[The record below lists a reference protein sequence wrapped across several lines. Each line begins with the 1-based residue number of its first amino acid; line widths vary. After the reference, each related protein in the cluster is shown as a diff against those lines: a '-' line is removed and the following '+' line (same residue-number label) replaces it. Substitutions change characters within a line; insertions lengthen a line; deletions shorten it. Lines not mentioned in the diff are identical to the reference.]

1 MITLIKDGTL
11 LDPANKVWSKLNLL
25 VEDGKVAAVTSA
37 APPADRVVD
46 AAGKLV
52 LPGFLDIHMHE
63 DPVGADGRIAH
74 SIFECMLRMGVTT
87 AAGGNCGINYYD
99 PVQYLDLVDRDGAP
113 VNVLLFAGHQY
124 FREQAGAL
132 DKYAPITPEQAAR
145 LKTSLRAALDGGCAG
160 ISYGLRYVPGTGREE
175 FYDTVSCCAESGK
188 LITAHI
194 RDDAQGVFAA
204 VEEVAE
210 AGRHFGVPVQIS
222 HIGSMAGFGQMAEVL
237 RQIDEY
243 RMNGLDIQCDC
254 YPYYAFSTMVG
265 STTYDDGWLERYHC
279 GYDALEFTEGKYKGQ
294 RATAESF
301 AEMRRDF
308 PSCLTVC
315 YVMREEDIDM
325 ALTHPSVM
333 LGSDGLMDRGQG
345 HPRAAGAFPRFLS
358 KFARAGKIELYEA
371 VEKMTALP
379 AKRLGLAR
387 KGRLNVGADADV
399 VILNYTSIRDNASFQ
414 HPALPPDGIDTV
426 LIGGEIALEN
436 GRIVNGRLGKAVRK

>member
-1 MITLIKDGTL
+1 MRTLIKDGTL
-11 LDPANKVWSKLNLL
+11 LDPANRVWSRLNLL
-25 VEDGKVAAVTSA
+25 IEDGSVAAVTSGTPA
-37 APPADRVVD
+37 ADRIID

-52 LPGFLDIHMHE
+52 LPGFIDIHMHE
-63 DPVGADGRIAH
+63 DPVGADGKIAC
-74 SIFECMLRMGVTT
+74 SIFDCMLRMGVTT

-99 PVQYLDLVDRDGAP
+99 PVRYLDLVDRDGAP

-132 DKYAPITPEQAAR
+132 DKYAPITPEQSAR
-145 LKTSLRAALDGGCAG
+145 LKASLQAALDGGCAG

-175 FYDTVSCCAESGK
+175 FCGTASCCIQSGK
-188 LITAHI
+188 LITAHV
-194 RDDAQGVFAA
+194 RDDAQGIFAA

-210 AGRHFGVPVQIS
+210 AGRRFGIPVQIS

-243 RMNGLDIQCDC
+243 RMNGVDVQCDC

-279 GYDALEFTEGKYKGQ
+279 DYDALEFTEGKYKGQ
-294 RATAESF
+294 RATAETF

-308 PSCLTVC
+308 PDCLTVC

-325 ALTHPSVM
+325 ALSHPCVM
-333 LGSDGLMDRGQG
+333 LGSDGLMDQGQG

-358 KFARAGKIELYEA
+358 KFARAGKIGLYEA
-371 VEKMTALP
+371 VDKMTNLP
-379 AKRLGLAR
+379 ARRLGLAK
-387 KGRLNVGADADV
+387 KGRLNIGADADI
-399 VILNYTSIRDNASFQ
+399 VILNYTSIRDNASFR
-414 HPALPPDGIDTV
+414 HPALPPNGIDAV

-436 GRIVNGRLGKAVRK
+436 GRIVNGRLGRAIRK

>member
-1 MITLIKDGTL
+1 MRTLIKDGTL
-11 LDPANKVWSKLNLL
+11 LDPANRVWSRLNLL
-25 VEDGKVAAVTSA
+25 IEDGSVAAVTSGTPA
-37 APPADRVVD
+37 ADRIID

-52 LPGFLDIHMHE
+52 LPGFIDIHMHE
-63 DPVGADGRIAH
+63 DPVGADDKIAYG
-74 SIFECMLRMGVTT
+74 IFDCMLRMGVTT

-99 PVQYLDLVDRDGAP
+99 PVEYLGLVDRDGAP

-132 DKYAPITPEQAAR
+132 DKYAPITSEQSAR
-145 LKTSLRAALDGGCAG
+145 LTASLQAALDGGCAG

-175 FYDTVSCCAESGK
+175 FCATASCCIQSGK
-188 LITAHI
+188 LITAHV
-194 RDDAQGVFAA
+194 RDDAQGIFAA

-210 AGRHFGVPVQIS
+210 AGRRFGIPVQIS

-243 RMNGLDIQCDC
+243 RMNGVDIQCDC

-279 GYDALEFTEGKYKGQ
+279 GYDALEFTEGRYKGQ
-294 RATAESF
+294 RATAETF

-308 PSCLTVC
+308 PGCLTVC

-325 ALTHPSVM
+325 ALAHPCVM

-345 HPRAAGAFPRFLS
+345 HPRAAGTFPRFLS
-358 KFARAGKIELYEA
+358 KFARTGKVGLYEA
-371 VEKMTALP
+371 VDKMTNLP
-379 AKRLGLAR
+379 ARRLGLSN
-387 KGRLNVGADADV
+387 KGRLNAGADADV

-414 HPALPPDGIDTV
+414 NPTLPPNGIDTV

-436 GRIVNGRLGKAVRK
+436 GHIVNGRLGRAIRK

>member
-1 MITLIKDGTL
+1 MRTLIKDGIL
-11 LDPANKVWSKLNLL
+11 LDPANRVRSRLNLL
-25 VEDGKVAAVTSA
+25 IEDGTVAAVTSGTPA
-37 APPADRVVD
+37 ADRVVD

-52 LPGFLDIHMHE
+52 LPGFIDIHMHE
-63 DPVGADGRIAH
+63 DPVGADGKIACG
-74 SIFECMLRMGVTT
+74 IFDCMLRMGVTT

-99 PVQYLDLVDRDGAP
+99 PVRYLDLVDRDGAP

-132 DKYAPITPEQAAR
+132 DKYAPITPEQSAR
-145 LKTSLRAALDGGCAG
+145 LKASLQAALDGGCAG

-175 FYDTVSCCAESGK
+175 FCGTASCCIQSGK
-188 LITAHI
+188 LITAHV
-194 RDDAQGVFAA
+194 RDDAQGIFAA

-210 AGRHFGVPVQIS
+210 AGRHFGIPVQIS

-243 RMNGLDIQCDC
+243 RMNGVDIQCDC

-265 STTYDDGWLERYHC
+265 STTYDDGWLARYYC
-279 GYDALEFTEGKYKGQ
+279 GFDALEFTEGKYKGQ
-294 RATAESF
+294 RATAETF

-308 PSCLTVC
+308 PDCLTVC

-325 ALTHPSVM
+325 ALAHPCVM
-333 LGSDGLMDRGQG
+333 LGSDGLMDQGQG

-358 KFARAGKIELYEA
+358 KFARAGKVGLYEA
-371 VEKMTALP
+371 VDKMTNLP
-379 AKRLGLAR
+379 AKRLGLSK

-399 VILNYTSIRDNASFQ
+399 VVLNYTSIRDNASFR
-414 HPALPPDGIDTV
+414 HPTLPPNGIDAV

-436 GRIVNGRLGKAVRK
+436 GRIINGRLGRAIRR